1 MSLEHI
7 DAEVLARA
15 QRIRLAVFDVD
26 GVLTDGGIQYDAHG
40 VEHKRF
46 NVHDGLGIKLLREAG
61 IEVALLTA
69 RTSRP
74 VDLRAQELGLRYVEQ
89 GCRDKAEGLR
99 LLAQRA
105 GVTLEQIAYTG
116 DDWPDLPALALAGLS
131 IAVANADRQ
140 VQQRAHYRTTRSG
153 GGGAVREVAELLLL
167 AQGLYAVQLARF
179 KGPA

>member
-40 VEHKRF
+40 LELKRF
-46 NVHDGLGIKLLREAG
+46 NAQDGLGFKLLRDAG
-61 IEVALLTA
+61 IEVALLSA
-69 RTSRP
+69 RSSRP
-74 VDLRAQELGLRYVEQ
+74 VDVRAQELGLRYVEQ

-99 LLAQRA
+99 QLAHRV
-105 GVTLEQIAYTG
+105 GVTLDQVAFTG
-116 DDWPDLPALALAGLS
+116 DDWPDLPALAIAGLS

-140 VQQRAHYRTTRSG
+140 VRQLAQFCTSRSG
-153 GGGAVREVAELLLL
+153 GAGAAREVAELLLL